1 MRAEGPR
8 SIRTLIEVR
17 DDKKNEAKDRLKA
30 AVELLNR
37 AGLAAVSEAHL
48 TVDHVH
54 HLTEAQQDAKIIALA
69 KELGLDDRE
78 ARKLLIDPSKIIDAE
93 FTEVAPEKTPEQIE
107 RAERYEGNAENERRN
122 ELAHMPPAEREAS
135 KQQARERRRAEKRA
149 RYAMAQ
155 RQADAG
161 REGIEDIF

>member
-1 MRAEGPR
+1 M
-8 SIRTLIEVR
+8 R

-48 TVDHVH
+48 TVDHHH

-78 ARKLLIDPSKIIDAE
+78 ARKLLIDPSKIIEAE
-93 FTEVAPEKTPEQIE
+93 FTEIPPEKSPEQIE
-107 RAERYEGNAENERRN
+107 RAERYQGNGENERRN
-122 ELAHMPPAEREAS
+122 ALAHMTPAEREAA
-135 KQQARERRRAEKRA
+135 KQQKREQRRAARKA
-149 RYAMAQ
+149 RYAAAQ
-155 RQADAG
+155 GQAGIEDYIASNTG
-161 REGIEDIF
+161 REGIEDLF